1 MNHEEAEKV
10 LDELNNVRPEKLNKD
25 AKRLFDA
32 IMRLADERNF
42 YKQKYE
48 DYCKQIKKYEE
59 KNKQWMKYIL

>member
-59 KNKQWMKYIL
+59 KNKQ